1 VSVKLILQPGVAQ
14 SNNKP
19 LRGFVILFFSAKEH
33 GFLSLCAFFEIA
45 RTFGALFLENREKS
59 KNKMFF
65 SQKVQ
70 FCAKKCAEKVV
81 L

>member
-1 VSVKLILQPGVAQ
+1 
-14 SNNKP
+14 
-19 LRGFVILFFSAKEH
+19 
-33 GFLSLCAFFEIA
+33 LCAFFEIA